1 MKKMQPMFTLSRA
14 RFITPLVLVLL
25 FTAHLAA
32 PAAFAQPRPAGVKG
46 LPQEHEY
53 QKQLR
58 AYFATL
64 TAKDFELPRENFT
77 VSPPKDADEKLSMW
91 ALSLQLP
98 LIGGKR
104 AAPGMNLSAD
114 QFTLAYIEN
123 GPEGKVMQPS
133 SWPEPLA
140 WLANW
145 KYPGNPYY
153 DSRALKLR
161 AFVVAAQDMMMVD
174 EQHEH
179 NAAPMWRRADWFSP
193 HLLMY
198 ACIYESLKSFLPE
211 APRKAYEAGLK
222 KMVQRVV
229 KWGPRGEETF
239 LDIQAAVAMTIL
251 YQTLDDPELK
261 PICEAYV
268 KRFMAPGAYYNPA
281 GYFADQGCFDPGFNG
296 LTLYFAT
303 WLASRAPAEWPW
315 AKQAVAQS
323 WKLRGYLILPEPSD
337 NINAPERRHLL
348 SPTHMTFRTSSS
360 VYFDQWH
367 WPFKHAAAAFLTDD
381 AICQAALPNDEEVNG
396 GAASAISVLNI
407 YLKENGYNTAA
418 SAIAKHNVYLTNDE
432 LKSEPWAWRM
442 WPDSPVFPMVNYAFD
457 YYPKGFAAHLAELR
471 AKNSPLLKFPFQ
483 RPGSFIEQFDKSF
496 LIVKN
501 ETFGVVI
508 HTGPVSEYVP
518 SENMEYVNAPYGL
531 SGGTLSA
538 FWSPAT
544 GSTVLGRRSGMDAHG
559 GAKVYDK
566 VEEWRNWPV
575 HAVIGTVGGDKF
587 FTSARIQK
595 PETTHDVKADRA
607 IVKVSGVIPAAPV
620 GKEKNLAGKL
630 EYSRTFNVAPEGVRV
645 ETSVK
650 GDGVDK
656 IAELY
661 EAIPV
666 FHREGAL
673 QAETVVAKIEFQV
686 GGAWVA
692 AATAFAEKVTA
703 IRITRF
709 GGATLITLD
718 RARRVKLSPA
728 ETGPGFLTGGVSRNV
743 LIDLLESGDQPAA
756 VKEAK
761 TVSWTIAPVK

>member
-1 MKKMQPMFTLSRA
+1 
-14 RFITPLVLVLL
+14 
-25 FTAHLAA
+25 
-32 PAAFAQPRPAGVKG
+32 
-46 LPQEHEY
+46 
-53 QKQLR
+53 
-58 AYFATL
+58 
-64 TAKDFELPRENFT
+64 
-77 VSPPKDADEKLSMW
+77 
-91 ALSLQLP
+91 
-98 LIGGKR
+98 
-104 AAPGMNLSAD
+104 
-114 QFTLAYIEN
+114 
-123 GPEGKVMQPS
+123 
-133 SWPEPLA
+133 
-140 WLANW
+140 
-145 KYPGNPYY
+145 
-153 DSRALKLR
+153 
-161 AFVVAAQDMMMVD
+161 
-174 EQHEH
+174 
-179 NAAPMWRRADWFSP
+179 
-193 HLLMY
+193 
-198 ACIYESLKSFLPE
+198 
-211 APRKAYEAGLK
+211 
-222 KMVQRVV
+222 
-229 KWGPRGEETF
+229 
-239 LDIQAAVAMTIL
+239 
-251 YQTLDDPELK
+251 
-261 PICEAYV
+261 
-268 KRFMAPGAYYNPA
+268 
-281 GYFADQGCFDPGFNG
+281 
-296 LTLYFAT
+296 
-303 WLASRAPAEWPW
+303 
-315 AKQAVAQS
+315 
-323 WKLRGYLILPEPSD
+323 
-337 NINAPERRHLL
+337 
-348 SPTHMTFRTSSS
+348 
-360 VYFDQWH
+360 
-367 WPFKHAAAAFLTDD
+367 
-381 AICQAALPNDEEVNG
+381 
-396 GAASAISVLNI
+396 
-407 YLKENGYNTAA
+407 
-418 SAIAKHNVYLTNDE
+418 
-432 LKSEPWAWRM
+432 M

-595 PETTHDVKADRA
+595 PETTHDVKA
-607 IVKVSGVIPAAPV
+607 
-620 GKEKNLAGKL
+620 GKL

-686 GGAWVA
+686 DGAWVA
-692 AATAFAEKVTA
+692 ATAVFAEKVTA
-703 IRITRF
+703 IRLARF